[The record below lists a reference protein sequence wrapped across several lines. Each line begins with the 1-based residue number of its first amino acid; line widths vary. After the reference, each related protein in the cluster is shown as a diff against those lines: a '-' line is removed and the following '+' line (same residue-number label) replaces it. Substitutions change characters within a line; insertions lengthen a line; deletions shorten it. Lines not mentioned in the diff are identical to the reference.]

1 MKIFSLIFF
10 GFFCVLAIAKPPPN
24 IMKNSEELAT
34 VQAALDICFMSSEYK
49 SFKTNKALDFHGIS
63 SSIDRVLEKYEKKYD
78 NSGMLYMA
86 FKVSAVKYSDD
97 KDFRA
102 KLYQI
107 YGKSCSEK
115 MLQDAVE
122 KIKEVDARSY

>member
-1 MKIFSLIFF
+1 MR
-10 GFFCVLAIAKPPPN
+10 
-24 IMKNSEELAT
+24 NSEELAT
-34 VQAALDICFMSSEYK
+34 VQGALDICFRSSEYK
-49 SFKTNKALDFHGIS
+49 TFKTNKALDFHGIS

-86 FKVSAVKYSDD
+86 FQVAAVKYSQD
-97 KDFRA
+97 KDFQN
-102 KLYQI
+102 KLHQL

-122 KIKEVDARSY
+122 KIKEVDSRTF